1 MRKKIFIQ
9 KFHSRPPRFSG
20 DGVSS
25 KYRAAPRGRRALQ
38 IFKGIIEDILCD
50 VVTASN
56 HGFRVVEDADP
67 YGGGVAI
74 TMCVNGYYVGEAFR
88 LLKSC
93 DLMLY
98 KTGGETPPLRR
109 YNNDLRT
116 NPPLSSRASSR
127 DLGRRCYA
135 CRKAPHPP
143 LTRSPF
149 PQGGRLKKAS
159 PLGEA

>member
-109 YNNDLRT
+109 YNNFLCII
-116 NPPLSSRASSR
+116 PPLVI
-127 DLGRRCYA
+127 
-135 CRKAPHPP
+135 KAT
-143 LTRSPF
+143 LTDR
-149 PQGGRLKKAS
+149 
-159 PLGEA
+159 E